1 MKKKLFLKGSE
12 AKKKLLEGI
21 NIAADIVKS
30 TIGPSGKNV
39 FIMKNHLRP
48 IITNDG
54 ISVLHEI
61 DLEDKFQDAGV
72 RILLDAAY
80 ETDEKAG
87 DGTTT
92 ATVLA
97 QAIIKSVFEYIGYD
111 NPLVDNSELKVMEV
125 YRQLEE
131 DKNTILSVLEQNKQ
145 LISDHQN
152 LIDVA
157 SASMEDKEI
166 GKIIADAVSKVGEDG
181 FIKIEEN
188 NENGVK
194 IDVVEGMQFDGC
206 ELAASFMP
214 TEVSEPVILVTN
226 EIIENASDLISFASL
241 LNKRTGVIVAQGF
254 SQDVVVSLA
263 QASTKGI
270 NIVAVK
276 TPGLIDEELEDL
288 SLYVGAKFI
297 NKKIGIKFDN
307 IDSKIGSCSK
317 FIINKTG
324 AAFIGSDADMS
335 NRLKEVKDLL
345 QNEKKEQFIK
355 RYQKRIGRLSGGVV
369 FVYVGANTEPEKKY
383 LKLKIED
390 AINATQM
397 AMKGGFVKGGG
408 LALKE
413 IAEGLEDNNLLK
425 EPIQSPYNAIQKNA
439 GGNLEIGS
447 HIIDPF
453 LVTKTA
459 LDSAVS
465 VAKALITA
473 DYVIVEEE
481 DTAAK
486 KLVETLTN
494 TK

>member
-297 NKKIGIKFDN
+297 NK
-307 IDSKIGSCSK
+307 
-317 FIINKTG
+317 TG